1 MKYLEF
7 EFQCTSTGQT
17 DCELSTVT
25 DILSALLA
33 DAGFE
38 AFEETPQGL
47 KAYIQVQLSGQAA
60 LDALLDSFP
69 LPDWQITAKQ
79 REAEYA
85 NWNEQWEKEGF
96 QPIIIDNRLC
106 VHDSHHLVQPGNGNP
121 LPATTYELIVSPRLA
136 FGSGTHPTTRQLLEV
151 LLETDVQGL
160 HVIDAGCGTGI
171 LGMLC
176 LLRGASRVSAYDID
190 EWSVNNTRE
199 NATLNNLQLKVWLG
213 DASVLPQVVHEEGKA
228 NLLIANINRNIL
240 LSDMSAFSEAL
251 DNDGAQLLLSGFY
264 EEDLPCLLDKAAT
277 LGLKE
282 SFRRVRDG
290 WAVLMLTF
298 HPSLK

>member
-7 EFQCTSTGQT
+7 EFQCTPVAQT

-38 AFEETPQGL
+38 AFEETDQGL
-47 KAYIQVQLSGQAA
+47 KAYIQVQIFDEATLAG
-60 LDALLDSFP
+60 LLETFP
-69 LPDWQITAKQ
+69 LPDWHITASQ

-96 QPIIIDNRLC
+96 QPIIISDRLC
-106 VHDSHHLVQPGNGNP
+106 VHDADHLVLPDSGEP

-151 LLETDVQGL
+151 LLETDVKGF

-176 LLRGASRVSAYDID
+176 LLRGANRVSAYDID

-199 NATLNNLQLKVWLG
+199 NATLNSLHLNVWLG
-213 DASVLPQVVHEEGKA
+213 DASVLPQITREQGKA

-240 LSDMSAFSEAL
+240 LADMSSFCEAL
-251 DNDGAQLLLSGFY
+251 ESNGQLLLSGFY
-264 EEDLPCLLDKAAT
+264 EEDVPYLLDKAAT
-277 LGLKE
+277 LGLSE

-290 WAVLMLTF
+290 WAVLML
-298 HPSLK
+298 SKQI